1 MLDETPSRLI
11 LMELTKELC
20 REEDREPGSMGLQK
34 KRRLSESGSRP
45 PNRKW
50 LW

>member
-1 MLDETPSRLI
+1 MLDRTPSRLI
-11 LMELTKELC
+11 SMELTKELC
-20 REEDREPGSMGLQK
+20 REDRDQEAWDLN

-45 PNRKW
+45 PYRKW